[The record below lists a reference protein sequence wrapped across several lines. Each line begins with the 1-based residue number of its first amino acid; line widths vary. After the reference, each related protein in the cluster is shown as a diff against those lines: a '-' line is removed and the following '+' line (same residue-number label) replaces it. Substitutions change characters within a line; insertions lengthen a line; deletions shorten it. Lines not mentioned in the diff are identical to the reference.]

1 MLAHFDFL
9 IFFIFISRGTL
20 ARFDFLIF
28 SVSPQPCGSDA
39 PTIASPCEVNNMAMA
54 MFQWL
59 AKMGKGVRNRKQEA
73 KGGYVKAADMEP
85 VLRFRPW
92 RGTWLQ
98 ITLALENLDEG
109 NAWYVP
115 FACSSVLGAAGQG
128 VWAMDPP
135 PAAAAAEA
143 AVAAGRWEHHGDSIR
158 LCPSAPLTSAF
169 SDGIPAPWTY
179 SSPPALELPRGG
191 DSPLQV
197 EYTPISGRD
206 GATPTWV
213 GYVSP
218 PALGGC

>member
-1 MLAHFDFL
+1 M
-9 IFFIFISRGTL
+9 T
-20 ARFDFLIF
+20 
-28 SVSPQPCGSDA
+28 PQPSRH
-39 PTIASPCEVNNMAMA
+39 PVRSITWPWPCSSGW
-54 MFQWL
+54 Q
-59 AKMGKGVRNRKQEA
+59 KMGKGVRNRKQEA

-109 NAWYVP
+109 KAWYVP

-169 SDGIPAPWTY
+169 SDGVPATWTY

-191 DSPLQV
+191 DPPWGSIPPSRQRWGHPNL
-197 EYTPISGRD
+197 GR
-206 GATPTWV
+206 V
-213 GYVSP
+213 GK
-218 PALGGC
+218 PAGPRGVAENS